1 MKHLFLNALT
11 AVVTLGSG
19 PALAE
24 CSPND
29 KVYIDP
35 RLVPHRPQ
43 ITREQFVS
51 LLANPTVP
59 EAQKQEIWN
68 LARTQNDPIKM
79 PMGNGYVLI
88 SPTNPCLQQF
98 IPER

>member
-1 MKHLFLNALT
+1 MKHLFLYAIT
-11 AVVTLGSG
+11 AVVMLGSG

-51 LLANPTVP
+51 LLANPYVSDAFKQQAI
-59 EAQKQEIWN
+59 EA
-68 LARTQNDPIKM
+68 ARTQNDPIRM
-79 PMGNGYVLI
+79 PMDNGYVLI
-88 SPTNPCLQQF
+88 SPTNPCIQQF